1 MPGIVDVTIQLDQT
15 LKTNA
20 EGLFEKLGMT
30 FSTATAILL
39 EQAVQKGAIPCS
51 SIEDDS
57 FWGKKNQV
65 RLKDSLQELIDG
77 KIVVKTSKELEAM
90 ENE

>member
-1 MPGIVDVTIQLDQT
+1 MPGIVNVTIQLDQT

-20 EGLFEKLGMT
+20 EGL
-30 FSTATAILL
+30 
-39 EQAVQKGAIPCS
+39 
-51 SIEDDS
+51 EDDS
-57 FWGKKNQV
+57 FWGEENQA

-90 ENE
+90 EN

>member
-57 FWGKKNQV
+57 FWGKKTKSGLRILYRN
-65 RLKDSLQELIDG
+65 
-77 KIVVKTSKELEAM
+77 
-90 ENE
+90 